1 MLDIFGEDGVI
12 DANRERAARWTALA
26 APIAG
31 HPKVRHFRHRGMI
44 WAFEVD
50 TPRADFARWC
60 FAEGLSREL
69 LLRPLGNTVYF
80 MPPVHRHRRRIRAAG
95 GAHAR
100 HHRAR
105 LTATRRMTSR
115 PLRPALRWRRA
126 SCAAL
131 AVLVA
136 LLSPVAGAVLPRPVA
151 RAFLDAGVPLSGVSI
166 VVREAGAPGPLFT
179 HAADRSMSAAS
190 VMKLVTTFAALEL
203 LGPDYRWKTEA
214 YLGGP
219 LNNGTLE
226 GDLIL
231 KGYGDPKI
239 TIEQWQSFMATLRAQ
254 GLAAITGD
262 LVLDRSYFR
271 LAPYNPSAFDGEPL
285 KPYNVGPD
293 ALLVNFKS
301 VRFAFAP
308 NAAGDGVD
316 VRLQPPLP
324 QIALGPPPR
333 LAGGDCNDWRAALG
347 AGFVD
352 GTAAARASFAGRYAA
367 SCAERDWYVSLLDV
381 PHYVVGMFTTY
392 FREAGGRFDGAVKEG
407 RAPPGALPFA
417 TLASP
422 PLYDIVRD
430 VNKLSNNVMARQ
442 LFLTLATT
450 AQPPPATTAGAAEA
464 VRRWLARRKLPM
476 RGLVLENG
484 SGLSRQERVSASGLA
499 YLLVAANASKVRE
512 EFASSLAVAATDG
525 TVERRFQNGTV
536 AGQALLKT
544 GTLEGVRALAGYVID
559 AEGRRYIVV
568 ALINHPDAARGQAAL
583 DYLVQWVYRDAA
595 GWTGR

>member
-1 MLDIFGEDGVI
+1 M
-12 DANRERAARWTALA
+12 
-26 APIAG
+26 
-31 HPKVRHFRHRGMI
+31 H
-44 WAFEVD
+44 
-50 TPRADFARWC
+50 
-60 FAEGLSREL
+60 
-69 LLRPLGNTVYF
+69 
-80 MPPVHRHRRRIRAAG
+80 
-95 GAHAR
+95 
-100 HHRAR
+100 
-105 LTATRRMTSR
+105 SR
-115 PLRPALRWRRA
+115 PLRPCLHWRRA

-131 AVLVA
+131 VAVIA
-136 LLSPVAGAVLPRPVA
+136 LLSPLADAVLPRPVA
-151 RAFLDAGVPLSGVSI
+151 RAFLDAGVPLSSVSI

-239 TIEQWQSFMATLRAQ
+239 TIEQWQSFMAALRAQ
-254 GLAAITGD
+254 GLATITGD

-285 KPYNVGPD
+285 RPYNVGPD

-316 VRLQPPLP
+316 VRIEPPLP
-324 QIALGPPPR
+324 QVALGPSPR
-333 LAGGDCNDWRAALG
+333 LSDGDCNDWRAALG
-347 AGFVD
+347 AAFVD
-352 GTAAARASFAGRYAA
+352 GMAAARASFAGRYAG
-367 SCAERDWYVSLLDV
+367 SCAQRDWYVALLDV
-381 PHYVVGMFTTY
+381 PHYVVGMFTAY
-392 FREAGGRFDGAVKEG
+392 FREAGGSFDGTVREG

-442 LFLTLATT
+442 LFLTLAIT
-450 AQPPPATTAGAAEA
+450 AQPPPATAAGAAEA
-464 VRRWLARRKLPM
+464 VRQWLARRKLPM

-499 YLLVAANASKVRE
+499 HLLVAANASKVRE

-559 AEGRRYIVV
+559 ADGRRYIVV
-568 ALINHPDAARGQAAL
+568 ALINHPNAARGQPAL